1 MDIGLYKPEFRI
13 QKDEGDIIIVLAL
26 FLRKVVIRN
35 FNFVLDYDDRN
46 DIICTKIRR
55 SDITVTIFCYIPNLS
70 SL

>member
-55 SDITVTIFCYIPNLS
+55 SDITVPIFCYIPNLS

>member
-13 QKDEGDIIIVLAL
+13 QKDEGDIIVLAL
-26 FLRKVVIRN
+26 FLREVVIRN

>member
-13 QKDEGDIIIVLAL
+13 QKDEGDIIVLAL
-26 FLRKVVIRN
+26 FLREVVIRN

-55 SDITVTIFCYIPNLS
+55 SNITVTIFCYIPNLS

>member
-13 QKDEGDIIIVLAL
+13 QKDEGDIIVLAL